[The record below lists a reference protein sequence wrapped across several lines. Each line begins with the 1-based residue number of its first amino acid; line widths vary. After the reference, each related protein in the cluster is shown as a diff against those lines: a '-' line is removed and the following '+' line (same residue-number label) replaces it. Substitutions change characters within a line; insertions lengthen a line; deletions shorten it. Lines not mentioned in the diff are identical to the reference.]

1 MEDEESKQ
9 VVLLHETY
17 DVPPSLLNQLRIENE
32 NLLLSILEEHRK
44 MKEEASCTGDVMPLK
59 LQKPQKRSVGFRMV
73 EDDPATEFLM
83 LNHPSPMGILVDAD
97 GNKVQPS
104 STYTDDPPSDSPPTI
119 NPPAG
124 TPSPEDARA
133 DSPYPG
139 DTPAVSPTPPDA
151 EPTNPDSRGSP
162 AYNRDRTCW
171 AHNFNVCNSSSEA
184 LKMWQHGSTIAF
196 FAEKRPAGDQPTHAE
211 LKSEYCS
218 RSRGPR
224 RKVTQEG
231 Y

>member
-73 EDDPATEFLM
+73 EDDPATE
-83 LNHPSPMGILVDAD
+83 
-97 GNKVQPS
+97 
-104 STYTDDPPSDSPPTI
+104 DDPPSDSPPTI

-211 LKSEYCS
+211 LKSDDVV
-218 RSRGPR
+218 RATIKTP
-224 RKVTQEG
+224 TWQ
-231 Y
+231 